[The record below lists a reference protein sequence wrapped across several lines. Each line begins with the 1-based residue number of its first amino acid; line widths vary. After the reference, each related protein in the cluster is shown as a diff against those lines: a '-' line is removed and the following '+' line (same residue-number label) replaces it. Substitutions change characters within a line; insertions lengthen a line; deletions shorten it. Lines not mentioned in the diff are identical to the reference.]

1 MSVNLTVLKTKLSEI
16 IRFVEVDLWNMRLAD
31 LPKPKS
37 TLYHNLRI
45 IILTVQDFVK
55 DNCAIQASALTY
67 LSILSIVPVIATF
80 FGVAKGFGL
89 DINLAQELNNLFPG
103 QELVLGE
110 TVKYAQ
116 NMLDTA
122 RGGVIAGISILI
134 LLYTVLRLF
143 HNIEMAFNG
152 IWAIKSQR
160 SIIRKVTDYLSIM
173 IIAPIILVLSSSMT
187 VFITTQLDSLVMEY
201 NILDNVVGLIKFGL
215 RAVPVALITF
225 MFSLLFVVMP
235 NTKVKFRSAF
245 YAGLITA
252 LAYQFLQ
259 YFYIEFQVGVSR
271 YNAIYG
277 SFAALPLFFIWVQL
291 SWTLVLFGAEFAFA
305 HQNANRHYFDNTK
318 TKPSLASKKR
328 LALLIMTAIAKNF
341 ERGDDGLTDEIIA
354 ERIGVPIRFVVLML
368 EELKEAKLIH
378 EAIDEQDE
386 VVYLPSIDVHK
397 LTIEFVID
405 KLEKRGLDQ
414 MAVGKLSE
422 VDALTAALDEL
433 KQVSHQSSANRLLM
447 DL

>member
-1 MSVNLTVLKTKLSEI
+1 MSMNLSVLKTKVADLI
-16 IRFVEVDLWNMRLAD
+16 QFVQVDLWNIRLAD
-31 LPKPKS
+31 LPKSRS

-45 IILTVQDFVK
+45 VILTGQDFVK
-55 DNCAIQASALTY
+55 DNCAMQASALTY

-80 FGVAKGFGL
+80 FGMAKGFGL

-103 QELVLGE
+103 QETVLGE
-110 TVKYAQ
+110 SVKYAQ

-122 RGGVIAGISILI
+122 RGGIIAGISIMV

-143 HNIEMAFNG
+143 HNIEIAFNG
-152 IWAIKSQR
+152 IWAIKKQR

-173 IIAPIILVLSSSMT
+173 IISPIILVLSSSMT
-187 VFITTQLDSLVMEY
+187 VFITTQLDVLVVGYDILDSLV
-201 NILDNVVGLIKFGL
+201 GLVKFGL
-215 RAVPVALITF
+215 RAVPLILICF
-225 MFSLLFVVMP
+225 MFSLLFIVMP
-235 NTKVKFRSAF
+235 NTRVKFKSAF

-305 HQNANRHYFDNTK
+305 HQNANRHYFDNDK

-341 ERGDDGLTDEIIA
+341 ERGDDGLTDEVIA

-378 EAIDEQDE
+378 EANDDNDDL
-386 VVYLPSIDVHK
+386 VFLPSIDVHK
-397 LTIEFVID
+397 LTIEFVTD
-405 KLEKRGLDQ
+405 RLEQQGLDQ

-422 VDALTAALDEL
+422 VDALVSALDEL
-433 KQVSHQSSANRLLM
+433 KTTARQSSSNRLLIE
-447 DL
+447 L

>member
-1 MSVNLTVLKTKLSEI
+1 MSVNLTVLKTKFAQLTH
-16 IRFVEVDLWNMRLAD
+16 FLQVDLWNLRLAD
-31 LPKPKS
+31 QPKSRS

-45 IILTVQDFVK
+45 VILTVQDFIK
-55 DNCAIQASALTY
+55 DNCAMQASALTY

-80 FGVAKGFGL
+80 FGIAKGFGL
-89 DINLAQELNNLFPG
+89 DINLAAELNRFFPG
-103 QELVLGE
+103 QEMVMGE

-122 RGGVIAGISILI
+122 RGGVIAGISILV

-160 SIIRKVTDYLSIM
+160 TLVRKVTDYLSVM

-187 VFITTQLDSLVMEY
+187 VFITTQLDALVLEY
-201 NILDNVVGLIKFGL
+201 GILDSLVGLIKFGL
-215 RAVPVALITF
+215 RAVPLILITF

-235 NTKVKFRSAF
+235 NTRVKFQSAL

-252 LAYQFLQ
+252 IAYQLLQ

-305 HQNANRHYFDNTK
+305 HQNANRHYFDNNK

-341 ERGDDGLTDEIIA
+341 ERGDDGLTDEVIA
-354 ERIGVPIRFVVLML
+354 ERIGAPVRFVVLMI
-368 EELKEAKLIH
+368 EELKDAKLIH
-378 EAIDEQDE
+378 EAINEQEE
-386 VVYLPSIDVHK
+386 VVYLPSIDIHK

-405 KLEKRGLDQ
+405 RLEKHGLDQ

-422 VDALTAALDEL
+422 VDALNAALDDL
-433 KQVSHQSSANRLLM
+433 KNSTRESDANRLLIA
-447 DL
+447 L

>member
-1 MSVNLTVLKTKLSEI
+1 MSMNLTVLKTKVADLI
-16 IRFVEVDLWNMRLAD
+16 QFVQVDLWNIRLAD
-31 LPKPKS
+31 LPKSRS

-45 IILTVQDFVK
+45 VILTGQDFVK
-55 DNCAIQASALTY
+55 DNCAMQASALTY

-80 FGVAKGFGL
+80 FGMAKGFGL

-103 QELVLGE
+103 QETVLGE
-110 TVKYAQ
+110 SVKYAQ

-122 RGGVIAGISILI
+122 RGGIIAGISIMV

-152 IWAIKSQR
+152 IWAIKKQR

-173 IIAPIILVLSSSMT
+173 IISPIILVLSSSMT
-187 VFITTQLDSLVMEY
+187 VFITTQLDVLVVEYDILDSLV
-201 NILDNVVGLIKFGL
+201 GLVKFGL
-215 RAVPVALITF
+215 RAVPLILICF
-225 MFSLLFVVMP
+225 MFSLLFIVMP
-235 NTKVKFRSAF
+235 NTKVKFKSAF

-305 HQNANRHYFDNTK
+305 HQNANRHYFDNDK

-341 ERGDDGLTDEIIA
+341 ERGDDGLTDEVIA

-378 EAIDEQDE
+378 EATDDNDDL
-386 VVYLPSIDVHK
+386 VFLPSIDVHK
-397 LTIEFVID
+397 LTIEFVVD
-405 KLEKRGLDQ
+405 RLEKQGLDQ

-422 VDALTAALDEL
+422 VDALVSALDDL
-433 KQVSHQSSANRLLM
+433 KNTARQSSSNRLLIE
-447 DL
+447 L